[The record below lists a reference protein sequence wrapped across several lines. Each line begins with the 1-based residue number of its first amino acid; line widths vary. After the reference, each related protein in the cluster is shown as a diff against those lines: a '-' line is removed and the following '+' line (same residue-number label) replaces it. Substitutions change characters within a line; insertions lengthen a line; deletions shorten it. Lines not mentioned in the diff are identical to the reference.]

1 MNIQKKLLGMF
12 IAVAVMALFGCGG
25 GGGGGGAAAAPPTT
39 ATLKLSTAG
48 TAGTPIRGI
57 EITVVLPKGVTVN
70 ATTTIDPTVMETNAG
85 VVLLSGATVADPAAF
100 SQLKPTAVY
109 TPAIGTAPG
118 KVKIGLAAQKDFN
131 LGEFVTFNAVIAAGN
146 VPVATDFSLEG
157 FTAFDSNG
165 APITPAL
172 TPSFTADIR

>member
-1 MNIQKKLLGMF
+1 MNILKSLLGMF
-12 IAVAVMALFGCGG
+12 FAVVVMALFGCGG
-25 GGGGGGAAAAPPTT
+25 GGGGTPPPPTK

-48 TAGTPIRGI
+48 TAGTSIAGI
-57 EITVVLPKGVTVN
+57 QVTVVLPKGVTVA

-100 SQLKPTAVY
+100 SQLKPIATY
-109 TPAIGTAPG
+109 TPATDTTPG
-118 KVKIGLAAQKDFN
+118 KVKIGLAGQKDFS
-131 LGEFVTFNAVIAAGN
+131 LGEFVTLNTVIAAGN

-157 FTAFDSNG
+157 FTAVDSNG

-172 TPSFTADIR
+172 TPSFVADIR